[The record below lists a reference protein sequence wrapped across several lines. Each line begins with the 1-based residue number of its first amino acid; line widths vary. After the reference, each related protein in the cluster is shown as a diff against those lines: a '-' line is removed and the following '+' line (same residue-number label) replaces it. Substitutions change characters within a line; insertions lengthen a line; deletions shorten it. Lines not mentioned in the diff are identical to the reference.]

1 MCNNFILAGW
11 TVFNCKIN
19 IFEIINLQLSNLD
32 KSVDQPA
39 NSYLMHDYRG
49 RVGSGRVGKFI
60 EYINDGTNILNNKIL
75 WLVSN
80 HETGL

>member
-1 MCNNFILAGW
+1 
-11 TVFNCKIN
+11 
-19 IFEIINLQLSNLD
+19 
-32 KSVDQPA
+32 
-39 NSYLMHDYRG
+39 MHDYRG

>member
-1 MCNNFILAGW
+1 M
-11 TVFNCKIN
+11 
-19 IFEIINLQLSNLD
+19 
-32 KSVDQPA
+32 A
-39 NSYLMHDYRG
+39 NGAIVVREAWVGSG
-49 RVGSGRVGKFI
+49 RVGSGRVGSGWVSSLGKFI

>member
-1 MCNNFILAGW
+1 
-11 TVFNCKIN
+11 
-19 IFEIINLQLSNLD
+19 
-32 KSVDQPA
+32 
-39 NSYLMHDYRG
+39 MHDYRGRVGSG